1 MQNKSIYFSN
11 YAAIKNNDFFLNNF
25 TFSINHTQTPQM
37 MPVHFQPTIGYVYK
51 EESAERL
58 MSCNYLNNDL
68 N

>member
-1 MQNKSIYFSN
+1 MQTTSIYLSN
-11 YAAIKNNDFFLNNF
+11 YTAINNNYLKKNFAFN
-25 TFSINHTQTPQM
+25 INHTQTPQM
-37 MPVHFQPTIGYVYK
+37 RPVHFQPTIGYVYR